1 MKEKGVPFLRTQTYI
16 KAGKESDSGVELV
29 GALRNP
35 TGNGE
40 TIKIGTVGK
49 AAGGQEYLF
58 NLTVPHIG
66 DTSGPF
72 LLTLKS
78 SEENQ
83 NYYSSFKQHITSL
96 TAEYTHD
103 VQAKHHFTAEY
114 SIRDEIPMLLTD
126 DKVKAGLFETIGA
139 TEQSFQRQASAAV
152 LASAMSSIK
161 TSLKYVWNAIDTRN
175 SQANPTT
182 GEYLQTSLELALPPG
197 TAQFVKTDITTQL
210 HRQLGPNYLEQPGLT
225 FSMVGSIGLLYPLS
239 VLFPSFYY
247 NQSNIRASTSPL
259 TSFLSDR

>member
-1 MKEKGVPFLRTQTYI
+1 
-16 KAGKESDSGVELV
+16 
-29 GALRNP
+29 
-35 TGNGE
+35 
-40 TIKIGTVGK
+40 
-49 AAGGQEYLF
+49 
-58 NLTVPHIG
+58 
-66 DTSGPF
+66 
-72 LLTLKS
+72 
-78 SEENQ
+78 
-83 NYYSSFKQHITSL
+83 
-96 TAEYTHD
+96 
-103 VQAKHHFTAEY
+103 
-114 SIRDEIPMLLTD
+114 MLLTD

-247 NQSNIRASTSPL
+247 NQSSIRASTSPL